1 MTKEHQIELD
11 LIQQLKELKYTF
23 RDDIIDRRSLEQNF
37 RSKFEALNRVR
48 LTDNEF
54 TRLREEIIEPD
65 VFRASKK
72 LREQQFFQ
80 REDGTPLHYTLV
92 NNKDWCKNDF
102 EVISQLRMNTENSNQ
117 RYDIILLINGL
128 PVVQV
133 ELKRLD
139 ISPRKAMQQIV
150 DYKNEPGNGYGN
162 SLMCYMQLFIVSN
175 RSNTIY
181 FANNKK
187 QHFQF
192 NADEQFLPIYHLA
205 DEKNRSEEH
214 T

>member
-1 MTKEHQIELD
+1 
-11 LIQQLKELKYTF
+11 
-23 RDDIIDRRSLEQNF
+23 
-37 RSKFEALNRVR
+37 
-48 LTDNEF
+48 
-54 TRLREEIIEPD
+54 
-65 VFRASKK
+65 
-72 LREQQFFQ
+72 
-80 REDGTPLHYTLV
+80 
-92 NNKDWCKNDF
+92 
-102 EVISQLRMNTENSNQ
+102 MNTENSNQ

-128 PVVQV
+128 PVVQI

-205 DEKNRSEEH
+205 DEKTTTKSNILKISRSVS
-214 T
+214 

>member
-37 RSKFEALNRVR
+37 RTKFEALNRVR

-128 PVVQV
+128 PVVQN
-133 ELKRLD
+133 LWSGK
-139 ISPRKAMQQIV
+139 
-150 DYKNEPGNGYGN
+150 
-162 SLMCYMQLFIVSN
+162 
-175 RSNTIY
+175 
-181 FANNKK
+181 
-187 QHFQF
+187 
-192 NADEQFLPIYHLA
+192 
-205 DEKNRSEEH
+205 
-214 T
+214 